1 MRIQG
6 GIKWIGNNES
16 TLEEHFL
23 ISCEFSRINEAL
35 LDFLHFNSGKIN
47 REDHYQLT
55 AGTNKRITD
64 NVGKLKEVIKIY
76 DVTFGKTDSVFNLIS
91 KRVLPEK
98 AAEEL
103 LDIRNVGETIYKEFC
118 PERLKGKR
126 PFGII

>member
-16 TLEEHFL
+16 ALEEHFL
-23 ISCEFSRINEAL
+23 ISCEISQINEAF
-35 LDFLHFNSGKIN
+35 LDFLHFNLGEIN

-64 NVGKLKEVIKIY
+64 NAGKLKEVIKIY
-76 DVTFGKTDSVFNLIS
+76 DVTFGKTDSVFNIIS

-98 AAEEL
+98 AADEL
-103 LDIRNVGETIYKEFC
+103 LDIRNVGKAIYKEFC
-118 PERLKGKR
+118 PERLTGKR